1 MTEDTAT
8 IERDL
13 AAVDAALAS
22 GAAAHEDTFT
32 RELQE
37 LALELRA
44 DAPEPGPAFAE
55 ELAARVDDGFP
66 RDPRSA
72 RGRAQAAA
80 ERQQAALERL
90 AARAARGPDGLG
102 RRLLK
107 PIAGVGLPLLLIV
120 VVVFAAGGPPGG
132 SGGDSDSSSSAGSSS
147 SAESGGGGAESGG
160 SGAESGGSGAGSTE
174 SSGGDSAAS
183 AGGSAASRGDSAASG
198 GGGAAGGGAASG
210 GGGAAEGGALQSG
223 SARGTGDT
231 GVAPAQPRPRDGGFV
246 PGQRDRKIE
255 RSFSLELDVPLDD
268 MARVADQVTAVT
280 NRHGGFVLDSS
291 VDTGEDGGGGDF
303 SLRIPTERLRPALR
317 DLAEVAPVIRQ
328 SQEGRDVTREHVT
341 AKDRLQA
348 ARAER

>member
-1 MTEDTAT
+1 MTEETAT

-22 GAAAHEDTFT
+22 GAAAHDDTFT

-132 SGGDSDSSSSAGSSS
+132 GGGDSETSSSAGSS
-147 SAESGGGGAESGG
+147 AESGGTSAVSSGGATSG
-160 SGAESGGSGAGSTE
+160 
-174 SSGGDSAAS
+174 GGDSAA
-183 AGGSAASRGDSAASG
+183 GG
-198 GGGAAGGGAASG
+198 GGGATGGGALESGSAGGGAT
-210 GGGAAEGGALQSG
+210 EGGSLENGA
-223 SARGTGDT
+223 TGDT
-231 GVAPAQPRPRDGGFV
+231 GVAPAQPLPRDGGFV

-255 RSFSLELDVPLDD
+255 RSFSLELDVPLAD
-268 MARVADQVTAVT
+268 MGRVADQVTAVT

-291 VDTGEDGGGGDF
+291 VNTGEDGGGGDF

-348 ARAER
+348 ARAERRSLLRRLE

>member
-22 GAAAHEDTFT
+22 GAAADDDTFT

-90 AARAARGPDGLG
+90 AARAARGPEGLG

-132 SGGDSDSSSSAGSSS
+132 GGGGGDSGSSSSAGSS
-147 SAESGGGGAESGG
+147 AESGGTSAD
-160 SGAESGGSGAGSTE
+160 
-174 SSGGDSAAS
+174 SSGGATS
-183 AGGSAASRGDSAASG
+183 GGGDRAASRGDSAASG
-198 GGGAAGGGAASG
+198 GA
-210 GGGAAEGGALQSG
+210 
-223 SARGTGDT
+223 
-231 GVAPAQPRPRDGGFV
+231 
-246 PGQRDRKIE
+246 
-255 RSFSLELDVPLDD
+255 
-268 MARVADQVTAVT
+268 
-280 NRHGGFVLDSS
+280 
-291 VDTGEDGGGGDF
+291 
-303 SLRIPTERLRPALR
+303 
-317 DLAEVAPVIRQ
+317 
-328 SQEGRDVTREHVT
+328 
-341 AKDRLQA
+341 
-348 ARAER
+348 